1 MFAPFWEFLFQHPY
15 IASATSILTLSA
27 IMKYM
32 FKPLSRVKRLSPTA
46 ERVLIVGATSG
57 VGRNLANLYAKRG
70 TKVCIIG
77 RRQAQLEEVRAEC
90 IQSGDAANIK
100 SSILAMAADMT
111 SAEDLVA
118 VREYLE
124 KEWGGVDTIVVC
136 AGVSALRP
144 LLDVAH
150 SPHGK
155 SETSVEAVKLTGEVA
170 QKAISG
176 NFTGPLLTA
185 VTFIPQL
192 QRTSQAPAIL
202 LISSVAALIPAPSR
216 SLYCSSKAASLM
228 LFRSLAIEHPSIA
241 FNYICPG
248 TIEGSFRASAVD
260 GGDVREALDGALK
273 IEEVASRCMRMVD
286 HNEGLVMVPW
296 KYTPALWLSLLVPW
310 FTDRK
315 AAEKYGYTSK

>member
-185 VTFIPQL
+185 VTFVCLIFCLVATTHAAFRFPSFNGRHRRL
-192 QRTSQAPAIL
+192 LSFSSRLWRHSFLRQAARCI
-202 LISSVAALIPAPSR
+202 V
-216 SLYCSSKAASLM
+216 
-228 LFRSLAIEHPSIA
+228 
-241 FNYICPG
+241 
-248 TIEGSFRASAVD
+248 RAK
-260 GGDVREALDGALK
+260 LHL
-273 IEEVASRCMRMVD
+273 
-286 HNEGLVMVPW
+286 
-296 KYTPALWLSLLVPW
+296 
-310 FTDRK
+310 
-315 AAEKYGYTSK
+315 